1 MEITLEQLA
10 ERLGATLEADDRA
23 RGGLLKRV
31 AASEAAG
38 PYDISFINNDRHRA
52 TAAKCRA
59 GAVLVSEKIEALS
72 CPQLVVSSVDR
83 ALIDVLTLFAPV
95 LQPMSVGIHPS
106 AVVAETAQLGQGVCI
121 GPSAV
126 IEDNVVIGDHVAIRA
141 GCKIGQQTII
151 GAHTRLDWNVVVY
164 HGCKIGSHVIIQAN
178 TTIGAVGFGYAYLD
192 DAHQLVPH
200 NGGVIIEDF
209 VEIGANC
216 CIDRAKFTNTI
227 VGAGTK
233 MDNLVQIGH
242 NVIIGKCCLLAAQ
255 VGIAGS
261 SKLGDGVVL
270 AGQVGLADN
279 LIVGDRVKVGA
290 QSGVMNDVPEGQT
303 LLWSPAL
310 EQSQAMRV
318 LGEVLR
324 LPKTAKRV
332 RQLTKRL
339 DELEASEDDKG

>member
-1 MEITLEQLA
+1 MTCAI
-10 ERLGATLEADDRA
+10 
-23 RGGLLKRV
+23 
-31 AASEAAG
+31 
-38 PYDISFINNDRHRA
+38 FI
-52 TAAKCRA
+52 

-95 LQPMSVGIHPS
+95 LRPMAVGIHPS

-126 IEDNVVIGDHVAIRA
+126 IEDNVVIGDHVVIRA